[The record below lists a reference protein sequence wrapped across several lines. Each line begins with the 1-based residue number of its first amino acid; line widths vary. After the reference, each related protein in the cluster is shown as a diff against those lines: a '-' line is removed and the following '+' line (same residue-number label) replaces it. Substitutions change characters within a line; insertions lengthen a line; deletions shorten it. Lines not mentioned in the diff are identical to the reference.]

1 MLVIDSKEQGTFDER
16 DGVYTV
22 NIVYPEILVRA
33 RELLEKS
40 LAARA
45 SVATLTATTAA
56 PSISA
61 SPMDICPAS
70 PPTASAIE
78 VCSPCDETE
87 AGPSDLGAQDASD
100 ATHAGEDDV
109 DMDAAERAVE
119 RRLRE
124 AGLDVPAR
132 LLSREEAWG
141 LAHAS
146 EQHAAVDGEMVDEE
160 ADWRGQ
166 RAAEPLHV
174 REAHARAERRA
185 RRAAAR
191 NGA

>member
-1 MLVIDSKEQGTFDER
+1 MCPVPHLS
-16 DGVYTV
+16 
-22 NIVYPEILVRA
+22 RA
-33 RELLEKS
+33 RRSLL
-40 LAARA
+40 
-45 SVATLTATTAA
+45 
-56 PSISA
+56 I
-61 SPMDICPAS
+61 
-70 PPTASAIE
+70 PPN
-78 VCSPCDETE
+78 
-87 AGPSDLGAQDASD
+87 
-100 ATHAGEDDV
+100 
-109 DMDAAERAVE
+109 RAVE